1 MTDAAVRL
9 EGVSCKIGKFQLGP
23 LDLVAPRGS
32 VTALVG
38 PNGAG
43 KTTTLD
49 LIMGMGRPDHG
60 RIRVLGLDQP
70 QEEAPIK
77 SKVAYVSPDLD
88 FLAWGKVGRA
98 IDFVSGFY
106 PDWDR
111 DRCAWLMDQFGI
123 GRDERIAGLSF
134 GARIKLSLVMA
145 LARRDAELLLLDEP
159 TVGLD
164 AAARRLLF
172 SEILRFVAREDRA
185 VLISSHQLTDLERL
199 ADRLIILD
207 RGRII
212 ASGAMDELLRRYVT
226 VDATVRADGLVPEP
240 MGVRLLERDGDR
252 ARLLVDRHAADPE
265 AMAASGIRPLAEAPV
280 TLDELVVAL
289 TSDVEA

>member
-1 MTDAAVRL
+1 MKDAAVWL
-9 EGVSCKIGKFQLGP
+9 EGLACKVGKFQLGP

-49 LIMGMGRPDHG
+49 LMMGMGRPSRGHVH
-60 RIRVLGLDQP
+60 ILGLEQP
-70 QEEAPIK
+70 QDEVRIK
-77 SKVAYVSPDLD
+77 ARVAYVSPDLD

-106 PDWDR
+106 PDWDD
-111 DRCAWLMDQFGI
+111 DRCERLLEQFGL
-123 GRDERIAGLSF
+123 GRAERIAGLSF

-145 LARRDAELLLLDEP
+145 FSRDAELLLLDEP

-172 SEILRFVAREDRA
+172 SEILGFVEREDRA
-185 VLISSHQLTDLERL
+185 VLISSHQLDDLERL
-199 ADRLIILD
+199 ADRLVVLD
-207 RGRII
+207 HGRIV
-212 ASGAMDELLRRYVT
+212 AAGAMDELLQRYVT
-226 VDATVRADGLVPEP
+226 LDATMAAGATLPENL
-240 MGVRLLERDGDR
+240 GIKLLGREGGR
-252 ARLLVDRHAADPE
+252 ARLLLDRHAAGL
-265 AMAASGIRPLAEAPV
+265 AGLAAAGIEPVAEAPV

-289 TSDVEA
+289 TSGVEA

>member
-1 MTDAAVRL
+1 MTDPAIHLDAL
-9 EGVSCKIGKFQLGP
+9 TLKIGAFQLGP
-23 LDLVAPRGS
+23 LDLIAPRGQ

-60 RIRVLGLDQP
+60 RIHVLGLEQP
-70 QEEAPIK
+70 RDEVRIK
-77 SKVAYVSPDLD
+77 AKTAYVGPDLD
-88 FLAWGKVGRA
+88 FAGWGKVGRA

-106 PDWDR
+106 PDWSSS
-111 DRCAWLMDQFGI
+111 RCERLMDQFGI
-123 GRDERIAGLSF
+123 ARHERVATLSF

-145 LARRDAELLLLDEP
+145 LSRDAELLLLDEP

-164 AAARRLLF
+164 PASRRLLF
-172 SEILRFVAREDRA
+172 SELLAFMEREDRA
-185 VLISSHQLTDLERL
+185 VLISSHLLADLERL
-199 ADRLIILD
+199 ADRLVILD
-207 RGRII
+207 KGRVI
-212 ASGAMDELLRRYVT
+212 AAGAMDEVLARFVT
-226 VDATVRADGLVPEP
+226 LDATLVGALPETA
-240 MGVRLLERDGDR
+240 GVRLLQRDGER
-252 ARLLVDRHAADPE
+252 ARLLVDRAASDPG

-289 TSDVEA
+289 TSKEEA